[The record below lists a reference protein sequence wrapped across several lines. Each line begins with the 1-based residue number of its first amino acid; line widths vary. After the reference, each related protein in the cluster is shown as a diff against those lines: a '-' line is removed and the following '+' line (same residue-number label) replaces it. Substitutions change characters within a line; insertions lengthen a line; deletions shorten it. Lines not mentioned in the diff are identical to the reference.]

1 MVWVLR
7 KTRNFEL
14 IIFTVE
20 AKQLHIYL
28 DDVKPKVISISFS
41 PNVDNRS
48 IMILHRICSLLT
60 IGLGHHFTRAAAP
73 ISPASIPVC
82 ISEKCLGLAE
92 SILSDMDINVDPCA
106 NFNDYVCGGF
116 VEREQVPAGTLS
128 TNYISLIT
136 DRNNRALLSIMD
148 PNMSTPAT
156 SRTAAANDPTVLENL
171 RKIHDLYTG
180 CMDENQLANLGRDPL
195 LKQVERLLQ
204 IFPVPDS
211 AFDGSLASPLFNP
224 KVPVSDQATSRSLP
238 LNKTALAHAL
248 AYFNRLGLPSMN
260 SISVTTDLRDPSRKA
275 LLLSAGGLALPTHL
289 YQDYMVVGMY
299 EYTVGNMLHLIMG
312 NSSTPTTC
320 TNSTIIAV
328 PTKWREIARDVV
340 VFEAQLLQA
349 GTVASFWKDP
359 ANIHTPLSVEE
370 LSVLTPSIAWPVV
383 LNNTLPPRIT
393 NSRPI
398 SVLSTAYQKQLE
410 ALLQIY
416 GISESAGKKR
426 WETCA
431 SIVNG
436 HLGHMLGY
444 YFVQNHYRGKSR
456 AIVSDMF
463 ESLRSRFHKDLS
475 TLPWLDQ
482 STRIAACEKIEA
494 MTALVGFSTESPNVE
509 SAKSLQQYYKDY
521 QVHPGEYFQNRMRYR
536 AWHATRMFQG
546 LNEAVNRKSLELPPQ
561 TMNMYYDLSTNQVQ
575 FPAGVSQPPFFHQ
588 DYPEY
593 IIYGGIGSSIGH
605 EVTHGFGEP
614 GRHFDKTGR
623 KINWWTN
630 ATEQAFV
637 AKAKCIVDQYNKYT
651 VQGRSGQMYNVSG
664 EGTKRENIADNGGLR
679 LAYKTWKA
687 RYDADEAKMR
697 NFKVFGLENYT
708 AEKLFFIS
716 YARFWCQKQQPNQL
730 YVQTVSGTHSP
741 DQWRTNGVLQNSPAF
756 ARAFNCS
763 LGSPMNPK
771 MKCELW

>member
-1 MVWVLR
+1 
-7 KTRNFEL
+7 
-14 IIFTVE
+14 
-20 AKQLHIYL
+20 
-28 DDVKPKVISISFS
+28 
-41 PNVDNRS
+41 
-48 IMILHRICSLLT
+48 
-60 IGLGHHFTRAAAP
+60 
-73 ISPASIPVC
+73 
-82 ISEKCLGLAE
+82 
-92 SILSDMDINVDPCA
+92 
-106 NFNDYVCGGF
+106 
-116 VEREQVPAGTLS
+116 
-128 TNYISLIT
+128 
-136 DRNNRALLSIMD
+136 MD
-148 PNMSTPAT
+148 PNMTTPAT

-171 RKIHDLYTG
+171 RKIHDLYMS
-180 CMDENQLANLGRDPL
+180 CMDESQLANLGRDPL
-195 LKQVERLLQ
+195 LKQVGRLLQ

-211 AFDGSLASPLFNP
+211 AFDSSLASPHFNP
-224 KVPVSDQATSRSLP
+224 EVPVSDQATSRPLP

-275 LLLSAGGLALPTHL
+275 LLLSEGGLALPTHL

-299 EYTVGNMLHLIMG
+299 EYTVGNMLHVIMG

-349 GTVASFWKDP
+349 GTAASFWKDP

-370 LSVLTPSIAWPVV
+370 LSALTPSIDWPVV
-383 LNNTLPPRIT
+383 LNNTLPPGIT

-398 SVLSTAYQKQLE
+398 SVLSTAYQEQLE
-410 ALLQIY
+410 ALLQSTSSRTLQNHFVWQAIWHLSSSLAPQYYRPMHDLYDIVY
-416 GISESAGKKR
+416 GVSESAGKKR

-444 YFVQNHYRGKSR
+444 YFVQNHYRGNSR
-456 AIVSDMF
+456 AIVSDVF
-463 ESLRSRFHKDLS
+463 ESLRSRFHRDLS
-475 TLPWLDQ
+475 TLPWLDH
-482 STRIAACEKIEA
+482 STRMAAREKIEA
-494 MTALVGFSTESPNVE
+494 MTALVGFSTDSPNVE

-521 QVHPGEYFQNRMRYR
+521 QVHPGEYFQNRMRHK

-546 LNEAVNRKSLELPPQ
+546 LKEAVNRKSLELPPQ

-593 IIYGGIGSSIGH
+593 IIYGGIGSSMGH
-605 EVTHGFGEP
+605 EIT
-614 GRHFDKTGR
+614 
-623 KINWWTN
+623 WWTN
-630 ATEQAFV
+630 ATEQAFG

-651 VQGRSGQMYNVSG
+651 VQGPSGQMYNVSG

-687 RYDADEAKMR
+687 RYDADEAKLR
-697 NFKVFGLENYT
+697 NFKVFDLENYT

-756 ARAFNCS
+756 ARTFNCS

-771 MKCELW
+771 KKCELW